1 MILDREALGAM
12 LLQAAKLLEENTQYL
27 SDIDSRFGDGDH
39 GITMGKIA
47 KLIQERVPQWGED
60 SIKDFLDSLGM
71 AIMEVKG
78 GSAGPLYGTMI
89 GGLGVNLDDDAG
101 QVDEA
106 GLKAMFAGCLS
117 EMEDITTAK
126 VGDKTMMDALIPA
139 VQAAQQTQGDCKAIW
154 EAAANRDIIH
164 RGEENMIIN
173 NALEGADRVTIVT
186 QGGSGHEPAISGF
199 VGEGMVGI
207 SPWWAISLPLPVP
220 RPVWTPSSWPTRAR
234 ACCTSFS
241 TTPAI
246 CSPAA

>member
-71 AIMEVKG
+71 AVMEVKG

-89 GGLGVNLDDDAG
+89 GGLGVNLDDDAS

-139 VQAAQQTQGDCKAIW
+139 VQTAQQTQGDCKAIL
-154 EAAANRDIIH
+154 EAAAQ
-164 RGEENMIIN
+164 
-173 NALEGADRVTIVT
+173 AAQEGAKASE
-186 QGGSGHEPAISGF
+186 QFISKFG
-199 VGEGMVGI
+199 
-207 SPWWAISLPLPVP
+207 
-220 RPVWTPSSWPTRAR
+220 RAR
-234 ACCTSFS
+234 SYKEQTIGTPDAGAVS
-241 TTPAI
+241 TALFFRGLAQGI
-246 CSPAA
+246 

>member
-71 AIMEVKG
+71 AVMEVKG

-89 GGLGVNLDDDAG
+89 GGLGVNLDDDAS

-126 VGDKTMMDALIPA
+126 VGDKTMMDALIPT
-139 VQAAQQTQGDCKAIW
+139 VQAAQQAQGDCKAIL
-154 EAAANRDIIH
+154 EAAAQ
-164 RGEENMIIN
+164 
-173 NALEGADRVTIVT
+173 AAQEGAKASE
-186 QGGSGHEPAISGF
+186 QF
-199 VGEGMVGI
+199 VSKFG
-207 SPWWAISLPLPVP
+207 
-220 RPVWTPSSWPTRAR
+220 RAR
-234 ACCTSFS
+234 SYKEQTIGTPDAGAVS
-241 TTPAI
+241 TALFFRGLAQGI
-246 CSPAA
+246 

>member
-71 AIMEVKG
+71 AVMEVKG

-101 QVDEA
+101 QVAEA

-139 VQAAQQTQGDCKAIW
+139 VQAAQQAQGDCKAIL
-154 EAAANRDIIH
+154 EAAAQ
-164 RGEENMIIN
+164 
-173 NALEGADRVTIVT
+173 AAQEGAKASE
-186 QGGSGHEPAISGF
+186 QF
-199 VGEGMVGI
+199 VSKFG
-207 SPWWAISLPLPVP
+207 
-220 RPVWTPSSWPTRAR
+220 RAR
-234 ACCTSFS
+234 SYKEQTIGTPDAGAVS
-241 TTPAI
+241 TALFFQGLAQGI
-246 CSPAA
+246 